1 LTVFAGC
8 RYYRPMSSS
17 VYKKVGIASAIMMAS
32 IFLSRVAGLLR
43 EMVIAYVG
51 GARGEVDAYQV
62 AFVIPEI
69 LNHILASG
77 FLSVTFIPIFSRYLA
92 QDREDE
98 GWRVFSNIMTCFGSF
113 MVLLITI
120 TFVLSPTLIG
130 WIAPGLKNPVLIQS
144 AVKMTRII
152 LPAQFF
158 FFAGGLLMAVQF
170 AREKFLIPALAPL
183 IYNIGI
189 ILGGLLLGPWLH
201 MEGFSWGVLA
211 GAFIG
216 NFVIQAWGASKAGM
230 RFHLSF
236 QFTHPDLKQYILL
249 TLPLMLGLTMT
260 FSTEIFL
267 KFFGSFLPEGRIASL
282 NYGFRVMLI
291 LVAFFGQAVGVAS
304 FPFMARMAAENRIQ
318 ELNRLLNTALR
329 YLVLVIPF
337 SILIMVLRQEVVM
350 ILFQRGRFD
359 AIATQT
365 TSQILIFLMTGAV
378 AFGAQTVVVRGY
390 YAMQDTLFPT
400 LYATIAVIAS
410 IPFYILG
417 MRYMGANGV
426 ALAVSLSSM
435 FQVALIYAIWNR
447 RTSNTESTSVYIY
460 FGKMVLLSIPIGLFL
475 EWIKNALYAIIP
487 PSGFIENLGIC
498 TIIGTLFFGIFISCG
513 HLFRITEISDLMMR
527 FFSRLQKQT

>member
-1 LTVFAGC
+1 
-8 RYYRPMSSS
+8 MSSS
-17 VYKKVGIASAIMMAS
+17 VYKKVGIASAIMMVS

-92 QDREDE
+92 QEREDE
-98 GWRVFSNIMTCFGSF
+98 GWRVFANIMTCFGSF
-113 MVLLITI
+113 MAALII
-120 TFVLSPTLIG
+120 IAFIFSPALIS
-130 WIAPGLKNPVLIQS
+130 WIAPGLKNPNLVQS
-144 AVKMTRII
+144 AVRMTRII

-170 AREKFLIPALAPL
+170 AKEKFLIPALAPL
-183 IYNIGI
+183 IYNTGI
-189 ILGGLLLGPWLH
+189 ILGGLLLGSWLH

-211 GAFIG
+211 GSFIG
-216 NFVIQAWGASKAGM
+216 NFLIQAWGAAKSGM
-230 RFHLSF
+230 RFRLSF

-260 FSTEIFL
+260 FSTEIFI
-267 KFFGSFLPEGRIASL
+267 KFFGSFLPEGSIASL
-282 NYGFRVMLI
+282 NYGLRVMLI

-304 FPFMARMAAENRIQ
+304 FPFMARMAAENRI
-318 ELNRLLNTALR
+318 EEMNRLLNTALR
-329 YLVLVIPF
+329 YLALVIPF
-337 SILIMVLRQEVVM
+337 SMLIMVLRQEIVM

-359 AIATQT
+359 AIATQN
-365 TSQILIFLMTGAV
+365 TSQILVFLMTGAV

-410 IPFYILG
+410 IPFYIMG
-417 MRYMGANGV
+417 MRSMGASGV

-435 FQVALIYAIWNR
+435 LQVALIYAIWNR
-447 RTSNTESTSVYIY
+447 RTANTESKQVYY
-460 FGKMVLLSIPIGLFL
+460 FFGKMVLLSIPIGFL
-475 EWIKNALYAIIP
+475 LELIRRSLYTMFP
-487 PSGFIENLGIC
+487 PSGFIENFSIC
-498 TIIGTLFFGIFISCG
+498 TIIGILFFVIFISCG
-513 HLFRITEISDLMMR
+513 HLFRIKEISDLLTR
-527 FFSRLQKQT
+527 FFSRLQRK